1 MNNCDLVFDETNH
14 IYRKDGII
22 KPSVTQILQE
32 IGLVEYSAVP
42 KEVLERASNFGTAVH
57 RTTELSDKNILDY
70 SSVSNPII
78 PYLKAWQNFVDTY
91 QIDNLAIEKQFYC
104 AKYDYCGTID
114 RIVYSKTLK
123 RKVLIDI
130 KTTASIS
137 PTVNLQTAGYA
148 IGIEEPNI
156 TRMVVQLKENN
167 YRAVVCDSP
176 TDTAYFLSALNV
188 WKWKKLNKL
197 IKKEQ

>member
-1 MNNCDLVFDETNH
+1 M
-14 IYRKDGII
+14 
-22 KPSVTQILQE
+22 
-32 IGLVEYSAVP
+32 
-42 KEVLERASNFGTAVH
+42 
-57 RTTELSDKNILDY
+57 
-70 SSVSNPII
+70 
-78 PYLKAWQNFVDTY
+78 
-91 QIDNLAIEKQFYC
+91 
-104 AKYDYCGTID
+104 
-114 RIVYSKTLK
+114 YSKTLK

>member
-1 MNNCDLVFDETNH
+1 MVNDLTFDEVNH
-14 IYRKDGII
+14 IYRRYGII

-32 IGLVEYSAVP
+32 VGLIEFSAVP
-42 KEVLERASNFGTAVH
+42 KEVLERASNFGTAIH

-78 PYLKAWQNFVDTY
+78 PYLKAWQAFLETY
-91 QIDNLAIEKQFYC
+91 QIENLAIEKQFYC

-130 KTTASIS
+130 KTTVSIS
-137 PTVNLQTAGYA
+137 STVNLQTAGYA
-148 IGIEEPNI
+148 IGIGKPNI
-156 TRMVVQLKENN
+156 IRMVVQLKENSF
-167 YRAVVCDSP
+167 RVVLCDSA
-176 TDTAYFLSALNV
+176 TDTAYFLSALNI
-188 WKWKKLNKL
+188 WKWKKLHKL

>member
-1 MNNCDLVFDETNH
+1 MNDLTFDEVNH
-14 IYRKDGII
+14 IYRRYGII

-32 IGLVEYSAVP
+32 AGLIDFSAVP

-57 RTTELSDKNILDY
+57 KTTELFDKNILDFSY
-70 SSVSNPII
+70 VSNPII
-78 PYLKAWQNFVDTY
+78 PYLKAWQDFLEIY
-91 QIDNLAIEKQFYC
+91 KIKILAIEKQFYC

-114 RIVYSKTLK
+114 RIVYSETLK
-123 RKVLIDI
+123 KEILIDI
-130 KTTASIS
+130 KTTSSIS

-148 IGIEEPNI
+148 IGIDKPNI
-156 TRMVVQLKENN
+156 TRMAVQLKENHF
-167 YRAVVCDSP
+167 RAVLCDSA

-188 WKWKKLNKL
+188 WKWKKLHKL